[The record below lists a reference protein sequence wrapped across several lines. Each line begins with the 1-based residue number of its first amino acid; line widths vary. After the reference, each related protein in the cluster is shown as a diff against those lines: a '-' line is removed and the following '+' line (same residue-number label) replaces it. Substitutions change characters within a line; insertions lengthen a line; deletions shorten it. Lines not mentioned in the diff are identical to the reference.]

1 MPDAERPIVVKKVI
15 EEGGHGHH
23 GGAWKV
29 AYADFVTAM
38 MAFFLL
44 LWLLATASED
54 TLKGLA
60 EFFSDA
66 QVNRGEPGG
75 VGGILDG
82 ITVTPME
89 PIVPETTTP
98 FSFQVAVPM
107 VEEEREGEP
116 TLELTFADGGA
127 EEGGSGD
134 AEGVSDAAFEAEL
147 ARREREAFEEVKRA
161 LEQAVA
167 EDPELRA
174 FSDNLRIQ
182 QTPEGL
188 EIEIVDRRGEAM
200 FPSGSARMYPH
211 MREILRAVV
220 ETVRRLPNRIRVTG
234 HTDARPFRR
243 RGYDNWRLSVDRAL
257 ATREALV
264 ELGLPEGRIVEVSGK
279 AATDPLV
286 PDNPYDPRNRRIS
299 ILLLREH
306 GHTGAGTAKA
316 AEGRGGAETGT
327 DGEKSRAEPVDAIL
341 GLPR

>member
-1 MPDAERPIVVKKVI
+1 MPDAERPIVVKKII

-89 PIVPETTTP
+89 PIVPETATP

-116 TLELTFADGGA
+116 TLELSFVDGGDL
-127 EEGGSGD
+127 EGGSG
-134 AEGVSDAAFEAEL
+134 AQEGLSDEAFEAEL
-147 ARREREAFEEVKRA
+147 ARREQQAFEEVQQA
-161 LEQAVA
+161 LQQAME
-167 EDPELRA
+167 EDPDLRA

-188 EIEIVDRRGEAM
+188 KIEIVDRSGEPM

-211 MREILRAVV
+211 MREILKAVV
-220 ETVRRLPNRIRVTG
+220 AAVRRVPNRIRVTG

-243 RGYDNWRLSVDRAL
+243 KGYDNWRLSVDRAL

-264 ELGLPEGRIVEVSGK
+264 ELGLPETRIVEVSGK
-279 AATDPLV
+279 AAMDPLV
-286 PDNPYDPRNRRIS
+286 RDNPYDPRNRRIS

-306 GHTGAGTAKA
+306 GHRPAGDGSSPAKA
-316 AEGRGGAETGT
+316 RDSESTT
-327 DGEKSRAEPVDAIL
+327 PSEPVDAIL